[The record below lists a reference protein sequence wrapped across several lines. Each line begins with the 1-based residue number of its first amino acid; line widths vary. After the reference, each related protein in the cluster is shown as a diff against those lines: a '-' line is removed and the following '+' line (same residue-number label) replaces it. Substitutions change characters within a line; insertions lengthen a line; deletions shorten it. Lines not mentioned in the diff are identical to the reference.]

1 MKNIDA
7 VDSLIPNEAE
17 DLNSAVGEGNDK
29 IRDVKIVDEMQ
40 KAYLDYAMSV
50 IVARALPDAR
60 DGLKPVQRRIIYAA
74 LEIGALPSSKHQKC
88 AKIVGEVLAKYH
100 PHDNVSVYDAMVRMA
115 QPFSLRY
122 PLINGQGNFGSIDGD
137 SAAAMRYTEA
147 KLSKISLE
155 LMQNINEE
163 TVVFMDNYSAE
174 YREPILLPS
183 VVPNLLLNGAQGI
196 AVGMATSMPPHNLN
210 EVVDATITLIK
221 SYKPD
226 IENKILLPQARVPF
240 EDKDAYLVREQIME
254 ERQIPVFDGEATI
267 EQLVQHVQ
275 GPDFPTAGIIYDKT
289 ELLQMY
295 ATGKGRVV
303 TRARTNIE
311 ELKNGKFAIIVTEL
325 PYQVNKARLV
335 SKIAD
340 LVRDKKVE
348 GITDLRDE
356 SDRTGIR
363 VVIETKQGARPQ
375 KILNKLYKHT
385 ELQSNFNS
393 NFVALVN
400 NEPRVMNLKMIL
412 EEFVRHRQNIIIR
425 RSEYNLA
432 KLQEREH
439 ILLGYKIALDNIEEV
454 IKTIRASQDTEEAK
468 TSLMAKFGFSEMQ
481 AVAILDMQL
490 RRLAQLEREKI
501 EEELKEVLR
510 KTGELKAI
518 LASPE
523 KILSIITD
531 ELTEIKKNYGDE
543 RKTEIVAGK
552 VGILNEEDLV
562 AKEEAIISLTKTGYI
577 KRLQPST
584 YKKQTRGGKGVLGMS
599 TKEADQIKSVTYVTT
614 HDEMLFFTNLGRAY
628 KKRAW
633 DVPESSRQSKGTNVI
648 NLLDLKSNETVT
660 EFCSYDP
667 ETKSEIKYVLFTTKK
682 GSVKRT
688 PLEDFQNVRQNGIIA
703 IGLKEGDT
711 LASTDFTGG
720 NQNILI
726 TTRQGKSIR
735 FNESDVRVMGRSAGG
750 VRGIKLGK
758 DDEVISVQTFKP
770 EDEENLYTLTVSEK
784 GYGKKT
790 RLTEYS
796 KITRGGKGVKTTNI
810 TPKTGNLTDSLIVS
824 NQGDLLLTSAEGVVI
839 RISIK
844 KVPILSRSTQ
854 GVILMKFKGKTDYL
868 STVTYLDE

>member
-1 MKNIDA
+1 MEITDIKEITAEEGILAN
-7 VDSLIPNEAE
+7 NEGTG
-17 DLNSAVGEGNDK
+17 VDK

-60 DGLKPVQRRIIYAA
+60 DGLKPVQRRIVYAA
-74 LEIGALPSSKHQKC
+74 LEIGAFPNSKHQKC

-122 PLINGQGNFGSIDGD
+122 PLINGQGNFGSVDGD

-147 KLSKISLE
+147 KLSKISME
-155 LMQNINEE
+155 LMQDINDE
-163 TVVFMDNYSAE
+163 TVVFIDNYSAE

-196 AVGMATSMPPHNLN
+196 AVGMATSMPPHNLG
-210 EVVDATITLIK
+210 EVIDATLALIK

-226 IENKILLPQARVPF
+226 LENKIMLPQARVPF
-240 EDKDAYLVREQIME
+240 EAKDAYLIRESIIQ
-254 ERQIPVFDGEATI
+254 ERQIPVFEGEASI
-267 EQLVQHVQ
+267 EQLVTHIQ
-275 GPDFPTAGIIYDKT
+275 GPDFPTAGIIYDKA

-295 ATGKGRVV
+295 ATGRGRVV

-311 ELKNGKFAIIVTEL
+311 ELKNGKYAIIVTEL

-356 SDRTGIR
+356 SDRTGLR

-375 KILNKLYKHT
+375 KILNKLFKHT

-425 RSEYNLA
+425 RSEFRLA

-439 ILLGYKIALDNIEEV
+439 ILLGLKIALDNIDEV
-454 IKTIRASQDTEEAK
+454 IKTIRESKDTEIAK
-468 TSLMAKFGFSEMQ
+468 ISLMSKFGLSEMQ
-481 AVAILDMQL
+481 SVAILDMQL

-501 EEELKEVLR
+501 EEELKEVLE
-510 KTGELKAI
+510 KTEALKAI
-518 LASPE
+518 LSSPE
-523 KILSIITD
+523 VILSIISD
-531 ELTEIKKNYGDE
+531 ELELIKKNYGDE
-543 RKTEIVAGK
+543 RRTEVVAGK
-552 VGILNEEDLV
+552 IGVLAEEDLV
-562 AKEEAIISLTKTGYI
+562 AKEETIISLTKTGYI
-577 KRLQPST
+577 KRLDPNT

-599 TKEADQIKSVTYVTT
+599 TKETDQIKSVTHVTT
-614 HDEMLFFTNLGRAY
+614 HDEMLFFTNLGRVY

-633 DVPESSRQSKGTNVI
+633 DIPESSRQSKGTNVI

-667 ETKSEIKYVLFTTKK
+667 DTKSEIKYVLFTTKM

-688 PLEDFQNVRQNGIIA
+688 SLEDFQNVRQNGIIA
-703 IGLKEGDT
+703 ISLKDGDT
-711 LASTDFTGG
+711 LASTDFTNGE
-720 NQNILI
+720 QNILI

-735 FNESDVRVMGRSAGG
+735 FNEKDVRVMGRSAGG

-758 DDEVISVQTFKP
+758 EDEVISVQTFKP
-770 EDEENLYTLTVSEK
+770 EDEETLYTLTVSEN

-790 RLTEYS
+790 NLTEYA

-824 NQGDLLLTSAEGVVI
+824 NKGDLLLTSAEGVVI

-854 GVILMKFKGKTDYL
+854 GVILMKFKKGTDYL
-868 STVTYLDE
+868 STVTYLNEE